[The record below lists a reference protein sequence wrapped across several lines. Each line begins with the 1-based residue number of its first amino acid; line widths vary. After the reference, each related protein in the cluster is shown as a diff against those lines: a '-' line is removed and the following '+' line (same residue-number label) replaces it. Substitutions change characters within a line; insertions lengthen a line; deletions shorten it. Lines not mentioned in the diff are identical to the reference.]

1 MALPAVGETGTI
13 AAVAL
18 LAEKAGVAAADADAD
33 ADVIV
38 LARRMGR
45 RRQLFRRVRGR
56 VVIVA
61 ERGEGRG

>member
-1 MALPAVGETGTI
+1 
-13 AAVAL
+13 VAL